1 MSCHNTHHSQHLWL
15 GKSKHQQ
22 PKVQPV
28 GQKPSHNIQEQLANA
43 MPTLRDVLLQ
53 PKQAALVLETLML
66 ATQGRLN

>member
-1 MSCHNTHHSQHLWL
+1 MLDEFKQ
-15 GKSKHQQ
+15 QQ
-22 PKVQPV
+22 PNGAACWP
-28 GQKPSHNIQEQLANA
+28 KPSHIIQGQLASA